1 MTRFG
6 AGRPEAGRRRERAP
20 LFAFLVAAVSAM
32 VLGGWGREA
41 HHIVTTE
48 AGRLLPPPLSDYFRE
63 HADELGRQ
71 SNEPD
76 RRVARLRS
84 EVRRIERDLAGREEP
99 DAAEREALQAARRTW
114 RVARARHFFD
124 VDALTDEPPP
134 FENFPRGREAA
145 RGRVEEFLM
154 RADRGRAAEL
164 LGIAPGELPAELS
177 PEQADRL
184 GEAALLE
191 HGTLPWTTRDTVD
204 ELAETFRERRVE
216 HLPRVLGRLSH
227 YVADLHQPLHTTV
240 NYDGQRTGNRGVHA
254 VFEVH
259 IINRY
264 RDAYRELPAEFLS
277 RYDFEDDVPGMVFE
291 QLAENAERT
300 EALLAADSRARKE
313 VGLTEEDV
321 RWMKGRS
328 HDENDRMYL
337 RRDLSELEPRAARLV
352 RHADRLHA
360 LLRDRHDD
368 LVGRCL
374 GDAASSVASLVY
386 TAWYEAGR
394 PPLTAGP
401 PPGEPEDDAPPVWQP
416 YVPFLVVAAFVV
428 FVLVARRF
436 REPPRSDR

>member
-1 MTRFG
+1 MTRPG
-6 AGRPEAGRRRERAP
+6 ARRPEAGWRGERAP
-20 LFAFLVAAVSAM
+20 LFAFLVAAAGAM

-41 HHIVTTE
+41 HRIVTTE

-84 EVRRIERDLAGREEP
+84 EVRRIERDLAGRGEP

-134 FENFPRGREAA
+134 LESFPRDREAA
-145 RGRVEEFLM
+145 RRYVAEFLM
-154 RADRGRAAEL
+154 RTDRARAAEL
-164 LGIAPGELPAELS
+164 LGVATGALPEELS
-177 PEQADRL
+177 REQADRL
-184 GEAALLE
+184 GEAVLLE
-191 HGTLPWTTRDTVD
+191 HGTLPWTIRDAVD

-216 HLPRVLGRLSH
+216 HLPRVIGRLSH
-227 YVADLHQPLHTTV
+227 YVGDLHQPLHTTV
-240 NYDGQRTGNRGVHA
+240 NYDGRRTGNRGVHA

-259 IINRY
+259 IVNRY

-277 RYDFEDDVPGMVFE
+277 PYDFEDDVLGMVFE
-291 QLAENAERT
+291 QLAENAGRT
-300 EALLAADSRARKE
+300 KALLAADSRARKE
-313 VGLTEEDV
+313 GALTEEDV
-321 RWMKGRS
+321 RWVKGRG
-328 HDENDRMYL
+328 HDENDRMFL
-337 RRDLSELEPRAARLV
+337 RRDLSELEPREARLV

-386 TAWYEAGR
+386 TAWVEAGQ

-401 PPGEPEDDAPPVWQP
+401 PPGKAKDEAPPAWQP

-428 FVLVARRF
+428 FVLVARRL